1 MYLDDPR
8 CIDCACLVCPAGE
21 LTGSVA
27 QKMYCG
33 GCVMGF
39 REYPGG
45 TTCSPCLAGQELQ
58 DNKSIRNTGCV
69 DCKPGYYAY
78 TPALYGVDPLWPERM
93 VGEGEKCEQCPTNT
107 YSGPR
112 AAVCITCPPG
122 TTNNA
127 ARTACEPTSNP
138 SPTRAPT
145 TAAPTKV
152 VGYAHQYLKCVPGQ
166 EILQGYSSLLSCSD
180 CSKGY
185 YSPFGI
191 ECIECPRGT
200 YSTEARSTKCT
211 QVPPGQLVNSDRTG
225 GLPCQAGYYAPNIEG
240 PATVEGYGARTPTRL
255 SECTVCP
262 PNMYAKA
269 GQDRCDRC
277 PDGTEVSASKDGCA
291 PCQANYFK
299 GSTTPVCTACPADTY
314 SAEKASVCVSCPRG
328 SKLNPTRTGC
338 TTE

>member
-1 MYLDDPR
+1 
-8 CIDCACLVCPAGE
+8 
-21 LTGSVA
+21 
-27 QKMYCG
+27 
-33 GCVMGF
+33 MGF

-338 TTE
+338 TSE